1 MFKKSTFSLSFLIIC
16 LNIFSTEFLFM
27 NDLNSKED
35 NSAIRLYLNNDKGDS
50 IQIACFLDDVVG
62 PYMWVDLN
70 DKSKGITSW
79 VYRVNGGPKASFKTS
94 GQMVSNFAFVEDFLQ
109 NLETMETLS
118 IRKDKSI
125 SEIKFANPKNKENL
139 TKFFEAAKGLD
150 SCQARTLADEA
161 REIKEKAAA
170 EAERKRMA
178 AEAEAERKRVAAEKA
193 RKEAEAKER
202 RAQQEK
208 QRYADFKADL
218 TEIFANNYVLELKT
232 QQKYQSNRT
241 DTLMDGICWGTTLY
255 QVIRNEDK
263 TDYVDWKEIKSDQT
277 NYSPVP
283 NKFNGLWGLVLEAQH
298 TTNKESIT
306 FKALVDDKPHK
317 DSWNSGRERK
327 SGIYENN
334 HCIELNQI
342 RKSYGY
348 SDLNTAKYKNVVSK
362 IGELTDSSANSYWDR
377 VSVLNIKEVA
387 SLFDKLEFEIAIVGF
402 RVEPRFISI
411 YDDFLKKWGESEFIE
426 IHDKKSIQ
434 DFVVTFKNGDK
445 YVNQTNLK
453 IRFNLKNLS
462 EADGLFSF
470 DERFYDWSAWGLN
483 FQ

>member
-16 LNIFSTEFLFM
+16 LNIFSTEFLFT

-50 IQIACFLDDVVG
+50 IQIACYLDYVVG
-62 PYMWVDLN
+62 PEMWVDLN

-94 GQMVSNFAFVEDFLQ
+94 GQMVNNYAFVEDFLQ

-170 EAERKRMA
+170 EAERKRVA

-208 QRYADFKADL
+208 QRYADFQADL
-218 TEIFANNYVLELKT
+218 AEIINNNYLLAFKAE
-232 QQKYQSNRT
+232 QKYIGQNT
-241 DTLMDGICWGTTLY
+241 DDLRDSICWGTELY
-255 QVIRNEDK
+255 QVVWNEDK
-263 TDYVDWKEIKSDQT
+263 TKFVEWKIIESDQKLH
-277 NYSPVP
+277 YGPIP
-283 NKFNGLWGLVLEAQH
+283 NRYLGFWTLALKAQH
-298 TTNKESIT
+298 TTNRESIS
-306 FKALVDDKPHK
+306 FEAKNYDKYWEKANSLV
-317 DSWNSGRERK
+317 
-327 SGIYENN
+327 YENI
-334 HCIELNQI
+334 HCIELDQV
-342 RKSYGY
+342 RKSYTY

-362 IGELTDSSANSYWDR
+362 IGEQASRSMDANSYR
-377 VSVLNIKEVA
+377 RSSRLNIKEVVT
-387 SLFDKLEFEIAIVGF
+387 LFDELEFEILISGF

-411 YDDFLKKWGESEFIE
+411 FDDFLKKWGESEFIS
-426 IHDKKSIQ
+426 ILDRKSLQ
-434 DFVVTFKNGDK
+434 DFDVQFRNNKA
-445 YVNQTNLK
+445 LK
-453 IRFNLKNLS
+453 LK
-462 EADGLFSF
+462 FSLVDATTLKGTIYF
-470 DERFYDWSAWGLN
+470 DDRHYDWSAW
-483 FQ
+483 

>member
-94 GQMVSNFAFVEDFLQ
+94 GQMVNNFAFVEDFLQ

-170 EAERKRMA
+170 EAERKRVA

-193 RKEAEAKER
+193 RKEAEAIER

-208 QRYADFKADL
+208 QRYADFQADL
-218 TEIFANNYVLELKT
+218 AEIINTNYILVFKTE
-232 QQKYQSNRT
+232 QKYVQKRM
-241 DTLMDGICWGTTLY
+241 DDLRDGICWGTELY
-255 QVIRNEDK
+255 QVKWNEDE
-263 TDYVDWKEIKSDQT
+263 TNFVEWKVIKSDQ
-277 NYSPVP
+277 NDYEPVP
-283 NKFNGLWGLVLEAQH
+283 NRWVGFWELDLKAQH
-298 TTNKESIT
+298 TTNTESIT
-306 FKALVDDKPHK
+306 LEAKYDEKPL
-317 DSWNSGRERK
+317 SWNEANS
-327 SGIYENN
+327 SVYESN
-334 HCIELNQI
+334 HCIELDQI
-342 RKSYGY
+342 RSSYAY

-362 IGELTDSSANSYWDR
+362 IGQQGTRGLR
-377 VSVLNIKEVA
+377 LNIEEVA
-387 SLFDKLEFEIAIVGF
+387 SLFDELEFEIKIAGF

-411 YDDFLKKWGESEFIE
+411 FDDFLKKWGESEFIQ
-426 IHDKKSIQ
+426 IYDRKSLQ
-434 DFVVTFKNGDK
+434 DFGVEFFNNSRYPQRVAVK
-445 YVNQTNLK
+445 LK
-453 IRFNLKNLS
+453 FSIDAASVLKGNIFF
-462 EADGLFSF
+462 ED
-470 DERFYDWSAWGLN
+470 RHYDWSDW
-483 FQ
+483 